1 MKYDQDKKITTEEGL
16 KLIDFDGKIMQIRQS
31 GIGNQSPF
39 EGGITSSQRSRNIK
53 SIGFSKSSKW
63 QELIQKKS

>member
-1 MKYDQDKKITTEEGL
+1 
-16 KLIDFDGKIMQIRQS
+16 LIDFDGKIMRIRQS

-63 QELIQKKS
+63 QELI